1 MPASSHD
8 LSESRSSLSEPD
20 CWPGL
25 IDNAMV
31 ITGATASGKSALAI
45 ELANRVDGELL
56 SLDSIAVYKGMD
68 IGTAKP
74 TAQQRQLA
82 VHHLID
88 LVEPDQD
95 FSVAHYMQ
103 LAHQCVQDILDRGKV
118 PIFVG
123 GTPMFLKGI
132 LRGFDAGPP
141 PDWEFRN
148 AVEADVQ
155 QHGVEALMRRLQ
167 QVDPLSATRIEA
179 NDVRRIVRALEVAK
193 STGVPLSH
201 RQTQFD
207 VARPAAECQVYSLQ
221 HPRPKLHQRINQRVE
236 AMFQDGLVDEV
247 RSLIEQYGTLSRT
260 AGQAVGYREVIQW
273 LDSDQDE
280 SDLREQVAIHTRQL
294 AKRQET
300 WFRSFTE
307 ITALTVNESTS
318 TDELI
323 ETILQHRQALAGSQ

>member
-1 MPASSHD
+1 MW
-8 LSESRSSLSEPD
+8 L
-20 CWPGL
+20 
-25 IDNAMV
+25 
-31 ITGATASGKSALAI
+31 
-45 ELANRVDGELL
+45 
-56 SLDSIAVYKGMD
+56 
-68 IGTAKP
+68 
-74 TAQQRQLA
+74 
-82 VHHLID
+82 
-88 LVEPDQD
+88 
-95 FSVAHYMQ
+95 
-103 LAHQCVQDILDRGKV
+103 
-118 PIFVG
+118 
-123 GTPMFLKGI
+123 
-132 LRGFDAGPP
+132 
-141 PDWEFRN
+141 
-148 AVEADVQ
+148 
-155 QHGVEALMRRLQ
+155 
-167 QVDPLSATRIEA
+167 
-179 NDVRRIVRALEVAK
+179 
-193 STGVPLSH
+193 
-201 RQTQFD
+201 
-207 VARPAAECQVYSLQ
+207 AECQVYSLQ

>member
-1 MPASSHD
+1 M
-8 LSESRSSLSEPD
+8 SEQD
-20 CWPGL
+20 CWPAL

-45 ELANRVDGELL
+45 ELAKRLDGELL
-56 SLDSIAVYKGMD
+56 SLDSIAVYKRMD

-74 TAQQRQLA
+74 TPQQRQLA

-141 PDWEFRN
+141 PDWEFRH

-155 QHGVEALMRRLQ
+155 QHGPEALMQRLQ
-167 QVDPLSATRIEA
+167 QVDPLSASRIEA

-193 STGVPLSH
+193 LTGVPLSH

-207 VARPAAECQVYSLQ
+207 IARPATQCQVFSLQ
-221 HPRPKLHQRINQRVE
+221 HPRAALHQRINHRVD
-236 AMFQDGLVDEV
+236 AMFQAGLVEEV
-247 RSLIEQYGTLSRT
+247 RDLLGRYGTLSRT

-280 SDLREQVAIHTRQL
+280 SEVREQVAIHTRQL

-307 ITALTVNESTS
+307 ITPLVVGESTS

-323 ETILQHRQALAGSQ
+323 ETVLQHRKSLASET